1 MKKFKSLMLAAL
13 ASAALAA
20 PSFADGHSLKSSG
33 EVVVGMKYS
42 SSTPDGGDTT
52 TTQEHIG
59 DVNMKL
65 SSKTSGA
72 LNSTRMMKVMAKFT
86 STGKQLLPQETIRSR
101 DLQKL
106 KISSQQQANQV
117 TEMSS
122 SKVLTKPCL

>member
-52 TTQEHIG
+52 TVQDTYIG

-65 SSKTSGA
+65 SQDIWGIEFNKDD
-72 LNSTRMMKVMAKFT
+72 
-86 STGKQLLPQETIRSR
+86 EI
-101 DLQKL
+101 
-106 KISSQQQANQV
+106 
-117 TEMSS
+117 
-122 SKVLTKPCL
+122 